1 MQLFYEMFR
10 RNHLPN
16 IACFESDRFSTHRR
30 NTVDRR
36 GYVASCVGRRLAGV
50 LQELEIRTGT
60 RQPAVES
67 RLQGHRDKRHG
78 EQQHVV

>member
-1 MQLFYEMFR
+1 MFR
-10 RNHLPN
+10 RHLQN
-16 IACFESDRFSTHRR
+16 IACFGSDRFSAHRG

-36 GYVASCVGRRLAGV
+36 GHAAPCVGRRVAGV
-50 LQELEIRTGT
+50 LQELEVRTGT
-60 RQPAVES
+60 GQPAVES